1 MSSTVN
7 FCLQEPRRNGDGAI
21 GSPCK
26 VLNFVAMTILTDN
39 LNSIYN
45 GVAFIGMVFTY
56 FPKRLTAVDR
66 GSKMATLKQ
75 IDYIGAFLS
84 ITGITL
90 L

>member
-1 MSSTVN
+1 VVLLDLPVSLILVLATI
-7 FCLQEPRRNGDGAI
+7 FIDG
-21 GSPCK
+21 SHR
-26 VLNFVAMTILTDN
+26 
-39 LNSIYN
+39 IYN
-45 GVAFIGMVFTY
+45 GVAFLGMLFTY
-56 FPKRLTAVDR
+56 FPKRLHNVDR